1 MDSTLT
7 RFMRSL
13 RRLAL
18 AVLVAIMWVAPA
30 QAQATGEAGQSQMTG
45 DSPVLSDQV
54 IDAGR
59 SIFHGSGTCHACH
72 GDDLQGG
79 AIAPALRGP
88 KWRHVDGSFKSIL
101 ERVRQ
106 GKDGTL
112 MVGHPGDISDAEAV
126 QVATYV
132 WAVSQ
137 GKAKP

>member
-1 MDSTLT
+1 MT
-7 RFMRSL
+7 RFLRSL
-13 RRLAL
+13 RQLAL
-18 AVLVAIMWVAPA
+18 ALLLVIMWVAPA
-30 QAQATGEAGQSQMTG
+30 QSQATAEAGQRQATA
-45 DSPVLSDQV
+45 DSAVLSDQV

-79 AIAPALRGP
+79 AIAPSLRGP

-126 QVATYV
+126 QAATYV

>member
-1 MDSTLT
+1 
-7 RFMRSL
+7 MRSL

-18 AVLVAIMWVAPA
+18 ALFLAIMWVAPA
-30 QAQATGEAGQSQMTG
+30 QAQATGDAGQPRVTA
-45 DSPVLSDQV
+45 DSPMLSDQG

-59 SIFHGSGTCHACH
+59 SIFHGAGTCHACH
-72 GDDLQGG
+72 GDDLVGG
-79 AIAPALRGP
+79 AIAPSLRGP
-88 KWRHVDGSFKSIL
+88 KWRHVDGTFKSIL

>member
-1 MDSTLT
+1 MT

-13 RRLAL
+13 VQLATALLL
-18 AVLVAIMWVAPA
+18 AITWAAPA
-30 QAQATGEAGQSQMTG
+30 QAQGTGDAGQPRMTA

-59 SIFHGSGTCHACH
+59 TIFHGPGTCHACH
-72 GDDLQGG
+72 GDDLSGG
-79 AIAPALRGP
+79 AIAPSLRGP

-126 QVATYV
+126 QAATYV

>member
-1 MDSTLT
+1 MWAAP
-7 RFMRSL
+7 
-13 RRLAL
+13 AL
-18 AVLVAIMWVAPA
+18 A
-30 QAQATGEAGQSQMTG
+30 QAAETVKLPTA

-59 SIFHGSGTCHACH
+59 TIFHGPGTCHACH
-72 GDDLQGG
+72 GHDLQGG
-79 AIAPALRGP
+79 AIAPSLRGP
-88 KWRHVDGSFKSIL
+88 KWRHIDGTFAAMLDRI
-101 ERVRQ
+101 RQ

-112 MVGHPGDISDAEAV
+112 IVGHPGDINDAETL

>member
-1 MDSTLT
+1 LT
-7 RFMRSL
+7 RFLRSL
-13 RRLAL
+13 RQLAL
-18 AVLVAIMWVAPA
+18 ALLLVIMWVAPA
-30 QAQATGEAGQSQMTG
+30 QSQATAEAGQRQATA
-45 DSPVLSDQV
+45 DSAVLSDQV

-79 AIAPALRGP
+79 AIAPSLRGP

-126 QVATYV
+126 QAATYV

>member
-1 MDSTLT
+1 
-7 RFMRSL
+7 MRSL
-13 RRLAL
+13 RQLAL
-18 AVLVAIMWVAPA
+18 ALLLAVVWVAPA
-30 QAQATGEAGQSQMTG
+30 QAQATGEAGQPQTTA

-79 AIAPALRGP
+79 AIAPSLRGP

-112 MVGHPGDISDAEAV
+112 MVGHPGDISDPEAV
-126 QVATYV
+126 QAATYV

>member
-1 MDSTLT
+1 
-7 RFMRSL
+7 MRSL
-13 RRLAL
+13 LQLGTAL
-18 AVLVAIMWVAPA
+18 VLAIMGAAPA
-30 QAQATGEAGQSQMTG
+30 QAQATGETGQPQTTA
-45 DSPVLSDQV
+45 DSPEPSAQV

-59 SIFHGSGTCHACH
+59 TVFHGNGTCHACH

-79 AIAPALRGP
+79 AIAPSLRGP
-88 KWRHVDGSFKSIL
+88 KWRHVDGSFKTIL

-112 MVGHPGDISDAEAV
+112 MVGHPGDISDAEAL

>member
-1 MDSTLT
+1 
-7 RFMRSL
+7 MRSL

>member
-1 MDSTLT
+1 MTGPTRLFLQLATMLLLALT
-7 RFMRSL
+7 R
-13 RRLAL
+13 
-18 AVLVAIMWVAPA
+18 VAPM
-30 QAQATGEAGQSQMTG
+30 QAQATA
-45 DSPVLSDQV
+45 DSAVLSDQV

-59 SIFHGSGTCHACH
+59 AIFHGNGTCHACH

-79 AIAPALRGP
+79 AIAPSLRGP

-106 GKDGTL
+106 GKSGTL
-112 MVGHPGDISDAEAV
+112 MVGHPGDISDPEAV
-126 QVATYV
+126 QAATYV

>member
-1 MDSTLT
+1 LT
-7 RFMRSL
+7 RLIRSL
-13 RRLAL
+13 LQLATALLL
-18 AVLVAIMWVAPA
+18 AITWVAPA
-30 QAQATGEAGQSQMTG
+30 QAQGTGDAGQPQMTA
-45 DSPVLSDQV
+45 DLPVLSDQV

-72 GDDLQGG
+72 GDDLSGG
-79 AIAPALRGP
+79 AIAPSLRGP

-126 QVATYV
+126 QAATYV

>member
-1 MDSTLT
+1 MTGP
-7 RFMRSL
+7 MRSL
-13 RRLAL
+13 LQLVTALLLANMWAAPAL
-18 AVLVAIMWVAPA
+18 AQAAETGKLPA
-30 QAQATGEAGQSQMTG
+30 A

-59 SIFHGSGTCHACH
+59 AIFHGNGTCHACH

-79 AIAPALRGP
+79 AIAPSLRGP
-88 KWRHVDGSFKSIL
+88 KWRHIDGTFAAMLGRI
-101 ERVRQ
+101 RQ

-112 MVGHPGDISDAEAV
+112 MVGHPGDINDAETL

>member
-1 MDSTLT
+1 
-7 RFMRSL
+7 MRSL

-112 MVGHPGDISDAEAV
+112 MVGHPGDISDAEAL